1 MRVLLLS
8 EITSIHTK
16 RWADSLS
23 KAGIQVCVF
32 SLFNNESARPSQYEV
47 VSVNLPQIS
56 RQERI
61 DDGSFSKLRY
71 LTAVFKLKRVIKSYK
86 PDIIHAHYASSY
98 GLLGA
103 LAFKHPYVVS
113 VWGSD
118 ILLFPKVS
126 FIHRSVIKF
135 VFRKADYLFSTSRNM
150 ANEGNRYTN
159 KPIKV
164 IPFGIDCDLFR
175 PRRKTHEVFTIGCT
189 KNLLPI
195 YGIDKLIKAF
205 AIVCNSIQAKLVLV
219 GDGPEREHLMA
230 LAQSLNV
237 QDKVSFEGNH
247 NHDEMM
253 QYYNEFDVA
262 VFLSDSESFGVVALE
277 AMACE
282 CPLIV
287 SHTLGFDEV
296 VPNEAGFFVDRN
308 NEQQIASKI
317 LYLHDNPQIGNEM
330 GHQGRIFVQ
339 KNYSWE
345 ENVSQMIKYY
355 DDILTNYNYN

>member
-1 MRVLLLS
+1 MKVLLLS

-32 SLFNNESARPSQYEV
+32 SLFKNESERPSSLYEV
-47 VSVNLPQIS
+47 VSVSLPQRS

-71 LTAVFKLKRVIKSYK
+71 LTAVSKLKQVIKSYK

-150 ANEGNRYTN
+150 ANEGSRYTD
-159 KPIKV
+159 KPFKV
-164 IPFGIDCDLFR
+164 IPFGIDCHVFR
-175 PRRKTHEVFTIGCT
+175 PERKQHKVFTIGCT

-195 YGIDKLIKAF
+195 YGIDKLIRAF
-205 AIVCNSIQAKLVLV
+205 AIVCKTIQAKLVLV

-253 QYYNEFDVA
+253 RYYNEFDVA
-262 VFLSDSESFGVVALE
+262 VFLSESESFGVVALE

-296 VPNEAGFFVDRN
+296 VPNEAGLFVDRS
-308 NEQQIASKI
+308 NEKEIASRI
-317 LYLHDNPQIGNEM
+317 LYLHDNPQIGNDM
-330 GHQGRIFVQ
+330 GRSGRHYVQ
-339 KNYSWE
+339 KKYSWE
-345 ENVSQMIKYY
+345 ENVRQMIEQYNT
-355 DDILTNYNYN
+355 IATNG